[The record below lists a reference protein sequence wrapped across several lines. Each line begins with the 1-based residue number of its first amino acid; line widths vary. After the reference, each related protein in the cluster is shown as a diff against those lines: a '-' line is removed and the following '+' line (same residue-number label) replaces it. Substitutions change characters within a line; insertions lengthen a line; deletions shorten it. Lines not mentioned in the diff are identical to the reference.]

1 MTKITRRTLLI
12 VMTSLLALVVCAVPA
27 YAYFTDAVNA
37 SGEKGMVLKYDGNID
52 ETLSDLD
59 KLITVTNK
67 GESDIM
73 VDVRLVGAYSHNG
86 ATVSVNG
93 NDAWTCPSESIGSD
107 SQVWTYVGGNN
118 KGVLK
123 PGESTDDASGNKT
136 LVVDV
141 EAPGDLNEFSDF
153 SIVVVGH
160 YYPVYYDDQGNPH
173 AYKASELEG
182 EN

>member
-1 MTKITRRTLLI
+1 MTKISKRTILI
-12 VMTSLLALVVCAVPA
+12 VMASLLALVVCAVPA
-27 YAYFTDAVNA
+27 YAYFTDTASA
-37 SGEKGMVLKYDGNID
+37 SGEKNIVLKYDGDID
-52 ETLSDLD
+52 EALSGLD

-86 ATVSVNG
+86 VTVSVNG
-93 NDAWTCPSESIGSD
+93 NDAWTCPSESIGAD

-118 KGVLK
+118 EGVLK
-123 PGESTDDASGNKT
+123 PGESTNDASGNRT

-141 EAPGDLNEFSDF
+141 EAPEDLSEFSNF
-153 SIVVVGH
+153 NIVVVGH

-173 AYKASELEG
+173 AYKASEIEG

>member
-1 MTKITRRTLLI
+1 MTKISKRPVLI
-12 VMTSLLALVVCAVPA
+12 VIASLLALVVCAVPA
-27 YAYFTDAVNA
+27 YAYFTDTVNA
-37 SGEKGMVLKYDGNID
+37 SGEKNIVLNYDGSID
-52 ETLSDLD
+52 ESLSGLD
-59 KLITVTNK
+59 KLITVTNT

-93 NDAWTCPSESIGSD
+93 NDAWTCPSESIGAD

-118 KGVLK
+118 NGVLK
-123 PGESTDDASGNKT
+123 PGESTNDASGNRT

-141 EAPGDLNEFSDF
+141 EAPEQLDDFEDF
-153 SIVVVGH
+153 SVIVVGH